1 MPARSSKAR
10 RKGTGKAAHKTKLA
24 KTKVIHHHHR
34 RYAGVKGQ
42 PKGTR
47 ERDRAAA
54 EAKVAAKE
62 PATQSGHTLTT
73 SSYIS
78 LFS

>member
-1 MPARSSKAR
+1 MHRSSKAR
-10 RKGTGKAAHKTKLA
+10 RKGTGKAAHKTKLV

-34 RYAGVKGQ
+34 RYAGIKGQ
-42 PKGTR
+42 PKGTK
-47 ERDRAAA
+47 ERDHAAA

-62 PATQSGHTLTT
+62 EATQTGRTLST